1 MQDAAN
7 LLLGTVIFV
16 ALVTLSALILLR
28 GKRRKNDDPQ
38 IDRRDTYQTDAEAV
52 TDQQGKTS
60 FLGKIFGIF
69 RRNKT
74 TVEPEAFAPE
84 LTQTLEAL
92 EAISEIQAAG
102 EQEEEKFPEL
112 TRSTAEE
119 EKFPELTRS
128 SSEEELTEAEV
139 NVFKGLIPTEESD
152 GKPSAEAEES
162 GESSDAEDGL
172 FGSGDNSLLGA
183 FKSVT
188 VVDEVRK
195 ALLAR
200 VEPVELKDLAEEI
213 SSLTSRVKVYVPDD
227 AES

>member
-28 GKRRKNDDPQ
+28 GKRRKNDNRQ

-74 TVEPEAFAPE
+74 TVEPEAFVPE

-92 EAISEIQAAG
+92 EAISEIQAAEEPEA
-102 EQEEEKFPEL
+102 EQPK
-112 TRSTAEE
+112 E

-139 NVFKGLIPTEESD
+139 DVFKGLIPTEESD
-152 GKPSAEAEES
+152 GKPAAEAGES
-162 GESSDAEDGL
+162 GESSDAKDGL
-172 FGSGDNSLLGA
+172 FGGGVDSLLGA

-195 ALLAR
+195 AFLAR
-200 VEPVELKDLAEEI
+200 VEPVDLKDLAEEI